1 LLPAFPRSNP
11 NRYNQLTVSQTEDET
26 ALNAAWAILKHA
38 GVPDGLLGVF
48 YHEARQTFVLH
59 YEEEGSGYTEWVR
72 LSVIDLEHLYVD
84 ALEEAAE
91 RLVKRIHITR
101 ARFIPPETTRC
112 VS

>member
-1 LLPAFPRSNP
+1 
-11 NRYNQLTVSQTEDET
+11 VSQIEDET

-101 ARFIPPETTRC
+101 ARFIPPEPARF